1 MGGGPR
7 TYPDGVSK
15 WQWKRM
21 QAKKAK
27 QLLKARLC
35 RERQI
40 YEMRKRA
47 ELKAA
52 ISELERPWE
61 IVKKAPNLFS
71 VSADEQV
78 KVLADRF
85 QRPGGFDMW
94 SERDGPQLF
103 ETPDGIP
110 SARFFPK
117 GVVHSIKPYE
127 KISGLGDSDEEE
139 LNSGLENENQER
151 IKDGF
156 ERKVQSG
163 ELTEGNRM
171 NRRRD
176 GKFRKKMNRSRHRYG
191 SSELDLGQ
199 VGFNRK
205 QREVNSRSSGSKS
218 NGRINERER
227 RMNSRNANSEI
238 YDMRLQRDGTYG
250 FQSKSEHRKGI

>member
-7 TYPDGVSK
+7 TYPGG
-15 WQWKRM
+15 
-21 QAKKAK
+21 KAK

-35 RERQI
+35 CERQI

-47 ELKAA
+47 KLKAA
-52 ISELERPWE
+52 ILELERLWE

-71 VSADEQV
+71 VSVYEQV

-94 SERDGPQLF
+94 
-103 ETPDGIP
+103 
-110 SARFFPK
+110 FFPK

-127 KISGLGDSDEEE
+127 KISGLGDSDEEV

-151 IKDGF
+151 IKDMF
-156 ERKVQSG
+156 EKKVQFG

-191 SSELDLGQ
+191 SSELD
-199 VGFNRK
+199 
-205 QREVNSRSSGSKS
+205 
-218 NGRINERER
+218 
-227 RMNSRNANSEI
+227 
-238 YDMRLQRDGTYG
+238 
-250 FQSKSEHRKGI
+250 

>member
-1 MGGGPR
+1 
-7 TYPDGVSK
+7 
-15 WQWKRM
+15 M

-35 RERQI
+35 FG
-40 YEMRKRA
+40 KRC
-47 ELKAA
+47 
-52 ISELERPWE
+52 SEVGE
-61 IVKKAPNLFS
+61 
-71 VSADEQV
+71 
-78 KVLADRF
+78 
-85 QRPGGFDMW
+85 FDMW

-127 KISGLGDSDEEE
+127 KIYGLGDSDEEE

-156 ERKVQSG
+156 ERKVQYG

-176 GKFRKKMNRSRHRYG
+176 GKFRKMNRSRHMYG
-191 SSELDLGQ
+191 SSELDSGQ

-205 QREVNSRSSGSKS
+205 QREVNSQSSVKFFVL
-218 NGRINERER
+218 N
-227 RMNSRNANSEI
+227 
-238 YDMRLQRDGTYG
+238 
-250 FQSKSEHRKGI
+250 F